1 MLANGKQ
8 FLPLI
13 IYPPCYS
20 YVQLSSVK
28 VGTVIEDIGVIF
40 CLDLNRCRYS
50 ILITHCV
57 LFKSISLLFDMLMR
71 DLLKIGQI
79 QKSYPLKIKKILILS
94 HLANYNV
101 TVTLISLSCDPIRF
115 DLLIS
120 SLAILHTIYST
131 FVATIG
137 QDYFFKDY

>member
-1 MLANGKQ
+1 
-8 FLPLI
+8 
-13 IYPPCYS
+13 
-20 YVQLSSVK
+20 
-28 VGTVIEDIGVIF
+28 
-40 CLDLNRCRYS
+40 
-50 ILITHCV
+50 
-57 LFKSISLLFDMLMR
+57 MLMR

-79 QKSYPLKIKKILILS
+79 QKSYPLKIKKIIILS

-101 TVTLISLSCDPIRF
+101 TVTLISPSCDPIRF

-120 SLAILHTIYST
+120 SLAILHNIYST